1 MQRLEHL
8 RMPGSARPRPT
19 VFGSVGVALDPVTH
33 VVCVTNVE
41 DTSVSSIDTRR
52 CNGTD
57 ASGCARASTPLPTDD
72 YPDGIAVDPARRNR
86 LRHEPRPGD
95 SVDDPV
101 ATARSV
107 ITARVRSRLRR
118 DAPESRLID
127 AISGREPR

>member
-8 RMPGSARPRPT
+8 RMPRSARPRPT

-72 YPDGIAVDPARRNR
+72 YPDGIAVDPRVGTAYVTSRVQGTVSMIR
-86 LRHEPRPGD
+86 LRQPG
-95 SVDDPV
+95 
-101 ATARSV
+101 R
-107 ITARVRSRLRR
+107 
-118 DAPESRLID
+118 
-127 AISGREPR
+127 